1 MDPTLN
7 LDRVHD
13 QDHPLQV
20 LRPVRAWR
28 ASHSWRLR
36 ATALLATLAAFLATL
51 LTVTGPVHARV
62 NIEFDP
68 MRPGVAPAVGADA
81 RAAPGTE
88 TPSAPAPGVPT
99 LRITRMN
106 APGTEGAGVFSALVD
121 DTWVRKG
128 DVVAGYRV
136 TALRLES
143 IDLVNLAEPSLRL
156 TLRLNPVSV
165 ERSEWA
171 QVPEKAPGGPK
182 VTRPPAAA
190 NGPLRGPAEAV
201 APPTPAGATHAL
213 PSWAPLA
220 LEKKP

>member
-7 LDRVHD
+7 LDQDRD
-13 QDHPLQV
+13 QDHRLPV
-20 LRPVRAWR
+20 PCSVRAWR
-28 ASHSWRLR
+28 AAHSWRLR
-36 ATALLATLAAFLATL
+36 GTALLATLAAFLATVL
-51 LTVTGPVHARV
+51 MVAAPAHARV

-68 MRPGVAPAVGADA
+68 MRPGVAPGVGADA
-81 RAAPGTE
+81 GTAAGTDTAS
-88 TPSAPAPGVPT
+88 TPTPGVPT

-143 IDLVNLAEPSLRL
+143 IDLVNVAEPALRL

-171 QVPEKAPGGPK
+171 QVPEKSPGGPRA
-182 VTRPPAAA
+182 TRPPAAT
-190 NGPLRGPAEAV
+190 NGLHRGPAEAV

-213 PSWAPLA
+213 PSWARLA